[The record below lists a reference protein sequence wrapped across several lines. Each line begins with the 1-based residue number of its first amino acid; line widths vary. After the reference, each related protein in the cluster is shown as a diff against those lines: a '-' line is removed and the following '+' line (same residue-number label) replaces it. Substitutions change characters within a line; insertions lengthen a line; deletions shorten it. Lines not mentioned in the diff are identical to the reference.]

1 MTTDAAEGGRYFAAD
16 REAADELSRLRLLEQ
31 INDPYTFRHLD
42 AIGFAEGWH
51 CLEVG
56 AGAGSVV
63 RWLSERTGPTG
74 KVVAADLDPRF
85 LGDISAG
92 NVEVRRCDITKDPI
106 EPSSYD
112 LVHSRAVLTHMQD
125 PAAVLRRIGRSAS
138 AGRLDGHGRPRLRD
152 I

>member
-16 REAADELSRLRLLEQ
+16 REATDELSRLRLLEE

-112 LVHSRAVLTHMQD
+112 LVHSRAVSDARHALDD
-125 PAAVLRRIGRSAS
+125 PAFIYRSGFLVSVWGCKATVLA
-138 AGRLDGHGRPRLRD
+138 
-152 I
+152 

>member
-1 MTTDAAEGGRYFAAD
+1 M
-16 REAADELSRLRLLEQ
+16 
-31 INDPYTFRHLD
+31 
-42 AIGFAEGWH
+42 
-51 CLEVG
+51 G

-112 LVHSRAVLTHMQD
+112 LVHSQAVSDARHALDD
-125 PAAVLRRIGRSAS
+125 PAFIYRSGFLVSVWGCKATVLA
-138 AGRLDGHGRPRLRD
+138 
-152 I
+152 